1 MPFILLQSKQH
12 SVAITILKIY
22 GYALGSHF
30 LYKVH
35 KHTNYNHMRKGKDTI
50 ILARFD
56 SFFNNSIGGSKGK
69 DTKEKVICKNYV
81 IITIIVISTQYIPKS
96 EKTLGQ

>member
-30 LYKVH
+30 LHKVH
-35 KHTNYNHMRKGKDTI
+35 KHTNYNHKRKGKDTI

-56 SFFNNSIGGSKGK
+56 SFFNNSI
-69 DTKEKVICKNYV
+69 ELVEVKVKIQRRKLFA
-81 IITIIVISTQYIPKS
+81 
-96 EKTLGQ
+96 KTM